1 MFARNRAIFLLCSD
15 GINVL
20 DEILNVCQW
29 TYKLLM
35 RRGLF
40 PRSKMAPKK
49 RKVDDSGNEAKDTTP
64 ESTEIREK
72 YFTWTDEETAL
83 LLKVAISYKTEK
95 TTEGKDWESVKTR
108 YEDLL
113 KLYIERYPKSNE
125 SEPEHF
131 PNKKNTDVFD
141 KEKIIAKLKRIK
153 FGYRKAVDS
162 GRRSGGGRVVTLFFD
177 ECSELWSGCPAVEAM
192 GNGIETSEEI
202 SVSEDTASL
211 PSIVDDSAS
220 DDENNDAH
228 SISSV
233 KEAVEKT
240 TDSRRNLISK
250 LKEKKNSKLTKKVT
264 TENRMIALE
273 QEELQLKKRMIDHLE
288 KSEKKYTESMQS
300 FATSLNSLSSTLQNG
315 FNMLGMMM
323 QQNHNQQ
330 YNIHPQ
336 YQQRYHQQPNDVAD
350 VWHLQDSSNYHNC

>member
-1 MFARNRAIFLLCSD
+1 M
-15 GINVL
+15 
-20 DEILNVCQW
+20 
-29 TYKLLM
+29 
-35 RRGLF
+35 
-40 PRSKMAPKK
+40 
-49 RKVDDSGNEAKDTTP
+49 
-64 ESTEIREK
+64 
-72 YFTWTDEETAL
+72 
-83 LLKVAISYKTEK
+83 KVAISYKTEK
-95 TTEGKDWESVKTR
+95 KTEGKDWESVKTR

-125 SEPEHF
+125 GEPEHF

-153 FGYRKAVDS
+153 
-162 GRRSGGGRVVTLFFD
+162 FD

-202 SVSEDTASL
+202 SVSEDPASL

-264 TENRMIALE
+264 TENRMITLE

-300 FATSLNSLSSTLQNG
+300 FARSLNSLSSTLQNG
-315 FNMLGMMM
+315 FNMLEMMM

-330 YNIHPQ
+330 CNIHPQ

>member
-1 MFARNRAIFLLCSD
+1 MYL
-15 GINVL
+15 
-20 DEILNVCQW
+20 
-29 TYKLLM
+29 T
-35 RRGLF
+35 
-40 PRSKMAPKK
+40 KK
-49 RKVDDSGNEAKDTTP
+49 
-64 ESTEIREK
+64 
-72 YFTWTDEETAL
+72 
-83 LLKVAISYKTEK
+83 
-95 TTEGKDWESVKTR
+95 
-108 YEDLL
+108 
-113 KLYIERYPKSNE
+113 
-125 SEPEHF
+125 
-131 PNKKNTDVFD
+131 
-141 KEKIIAKLKRIK
+141 KIIAKLKRIK

-177 ECSELWSGCPAVEAM
+177 EYSELWSGCPSVEAM
-192 GNGIETSEEI
+192 DNGIETSEEI
-202 SVSEDTASL
+202 SVSEDPASL

-228 SISSV
+228 SISSHSNYV
-233 KEAVEKT
+233 QASKKQL
-240 TDSRRNLISK
+240 RKLLIQGRNLISK

-264 TENRMIALE
+264 TENRMITLE

-336 YQQRYHQQPNDVAD
+336 YQQRYQQQPNDVAD

>member
-1 MFARNRAIFLLCSD
+1 MMHTQFQA
-15 GINVL
+15 
-20 DEILNVCQW
+20 
-29 TYKLLM
+29 
-35 RRGLF
+35 
-40 PRSKMAPKK
+40 SKK
-49 RKVDDSGNEAKDTTP
+49 
-64 ESTEIREK
+64 
-72 YFTWTDEETAL
+72 
-83 LLKVAISYKTEK
+83 
-95 TTEGKDWESVKTR
+95 
-108 YEDLL
+108 
-113 KLYIERYPKSNE
+113 
-125 SEPEHF
+125 
-131 PNKKNTDVFD
+131 
-141 KEKIIAKLKRIK
+141 
-153 FGYRKAVDS
+153 
-162 GRRSGGGRVVTLFFD
+162 
-177 ECSELWSGCPAVEAM
+177 
-192 GNGIETSEEI
+192 
-202 SVSEDTASL
+202 
-211 PSIVDDSAS
+211 
-220 DDENNDAH
+220 
-228 SISSV
+228 
-233 KEAVEKT
+233 VEKT